1 MIRVYRDIN
10 PCINHIYRDETHCKS
25 KLDPGIYKHNPRSQ
39 SAYSLSEIHRK
50 MAHVYSNLTSAHMW
64 CAHSLHSHVRVS
76 LRGGARS
83 RACMRASIQLH
94 VSLYTY
100 KETYKPGVSEIPNHK
115 SLGTCRNLKKVMS
128 HSASRCRMRLFRGD
142 MGLFG
147 TASPQQF
154 SDRTSNCQIGHFLNI
169 QVDIQ

>member
-10 PCINHIYRDETHCKS
+10 PCINHIYRDMIYCKS
-25 KLDPGIYKHNPRSQ
+25 RHDPGIQKHNPRLH
-39 SAYSLSEIHRK
+39 SAYSLSYIHRK
-50 MAHVYSNLTSAHMW
+50 MAHVYSILTWAYMW
-64 CAHSLHSHVRVS
+64 CAHSLRPHVRVS
-76 LRGGARS
+76 LRGSARS
-83 RACMRASIQLH
+83 RACMQASIQLH

-100 KETYKPGVSEIPNHK
+100 KETYKPGVSEILNHK
-115 SLGTCRNLKKVMS
+115 SLWTCRNLKKVMS

-142 MGLFG
+142 MGLFC